1 MATVNFVLGRDG
13 DRDRGPVGHLGR
25 YRALDGTSGATL
37 YCDLDGPHAVTIV
50 GKRGYGKSYTMGV
63 LAEELAKTDGLAP
76 VIVDPMGAFET
87 LAETNTGTGRD
98 NDIPATV
105 IDEPAVKPTALDPQS
120 WCGLLGLSPE
130 RGAGG
135 LVWQAAQETSTIAEM
150 RAHIDGTDAPQI
162 DKRAARNHL
171 HLAESWDV
179 FDATGLEAADL
190 AGPEITIIDVSGL
203 ESAPMN
209 AVCRGVAE
217 ALYRA
222 RVTETIE
229 RLPWL
234 LLDEAHTFF
243 SGVAEPALERILT
256 RGRAPGVSLVAATQ
270 RPSAVPELCLSQS
283 DLLFAHR
290 LTAQTD
296 LEALVAAQPTYMN
309 GSLADADRL
318 PEAPGE
324 VVVVDDSTETVHA
337 VQIRTRETAH
347 GGDSPRASNVEI

>member
-1 MATVNFVLGRDG
+1 MSFVLGRG
-13 DRDRGPVGHLGR
+13 DRDSGPVGHLGR
-25 YRALDGTSGATL
+25 YRALDGTSGAPL

-63 LAEELAKTDGLAP
+63 LAEELAKIAGLAP
-76 VIVDPMGAFET
+76 VIIDPMGAFET
-87 LAETNTGTGRD
+87 LAEPNTAVERD
-98 NDIPATV
+98 DEIPATV
-105 IDEPAVKPTALDPQS
+105 INDPTVKPTALDPRS

-130 RGAGG
+130 QGAGG
-135 LVWQAAQETSTIAEM
+135 LVWQAAQQSSTIAEM
-150 RAHIDGTDAPQI
+150 RTRIDDTDAPLV

-171 HLAESWDV
+171 RLADTWDV

-190 AGPEITIIDVSGL
+190 AGPEITIIDISGL

-222 RVTETIE
+222 RVTETIA

-290 LTAQTD
+290 LTAQSD
-296 LEALVAAQPTYMN
+296 LEALAASQPTYMN

-318 PEAPGE
+318 PDAPGE

-347 GGDSPRASNVEI
+347 GGDSPQASDIEV